1 MTLRADPHSSSFA
14 ASCEKNLQTDKADV
28 ILCLSHLRW
37 NFVTQ
42 RPQHLLTRAARDYE
56 VVFVEEPLYREGAEP
71 SLERSTTPEGVTV
84 VAPVLPWGLDSVQ
97 VTRAQRRLITAL
109 VDGFDAERLI
119 AWYYTP
125 MALPFTRHLAP
136 DVVVYDNMDE
146 LSAFLGAPPRT
157 IALERELLR
166 RADVVFTGGV
176 SLYEAKKGRHAN
188 IHPFPSS
195 IDKAHFGQARG
206 HAGEEPAD
214 QKPIPG
220 PRLGFFGVV
229 DERMDLDLLARMAD
243 LRPDWS
249 FVMIGP
255 VVKIDPDSLPRRP
268 NLHWLGGKS
277 YAELP
282 CYLAGWDLGIMPFAM
297 NEATRFIS
305 PTKTPEFLAAGKPVV
320 STPIVD
326 GVRSYGR
333 PGLVAIAATA
343 DEFVQRA
350 EGLMSAPRGEWL
362 SAVDRCLAT
371 LSWDRTWAE
380 MDDLIRAETRI
391 AVRPRA
397 ARTGEVADA
406 VRL

>member
-1 MTLRADPHSSSFA
+1 MTLRADRRSPSFS
-14 ASCEKNLQTDKADV
+14 ASPATLQRQKAEV

-42 RPQHLLTRAARDYE
+42 RPQHLLTRAARDYD
-56 VVFVEEPLYREGAEP
+56 VVFVEEPYFRDGAEP
-71 SLERSTTPEGVTV
+71 ALERYTSPEGVMV

-97 VTRAQRRLITAL
+97 VTRAQRRLVTAL
-109 VDGFDAERLI
+109 VEELEAERII

-125 MALPFTRHLAP
+125 MALPFTRHLST

-176 SLYEAKKGRHAN
+176 SLYEAKKGRHPN

-195 IDKAHFGQARG
+195 IDKAHFGLARSY
-206 HAGEEPAD
+206 AGEEPAD
-214 QKPIPG
+214 QKGIPG
-220 PRLGFFGVV
+220 PRLGFFGVI
-229 DERMDLDLLARMAD
+229 DERMDLELVARMAD
-243 LRPDWS
+243 LRPEWR
-249 FVMIGP
+249 FMMIGP
-255 VVKIDPDSLPRRP
+255 VVKIEPASLPQRP

-282 CYLAGWDLGIMPFAM
+282 SYLAGWDLGVMPFAI

-320 STPIVD
+320 STPIADV
-326 GVRSYGR
+326 VRSYGR
-333 PGLVAIAATA
+333 QNLVAIAQTA
-343 DEFVQRA
+343 EEFVARA
-350 EGLMSAPRGEWL
+350 EALMAAPRAEWL
-362 SAVDRCLAT
+362 SAVDRCLAA
-371 LSWDRTWAE
+371 LSWDRTWGE
-380 MDDLIRAETRI
+380 MDALIRAEPRA